1 MIKTYIYGIPNG
13 FDFYEKD
20 AEFYEYFKGFYIA
33 SRRGRR
39 LLVNRRDNGDTVY
52 SYLHYGM
59 KEIER
64 QPLHS
69 FFGMSIVLEDNQ
81 FCPNFK
87 VLLEWFDY
95 IFERLV
101 NERHIINKDANGI
114 FHYVIRRFDE
124 NATDVEW
131 LKTNL
136 PNILTQS
143 GQTQLSRY
151 DETFLDGRTGQVVSF
166 NHSVSEDRLLST
178 FKKYRWISISSD
190 ITDNVEEDKRDLGIA
205 DCTETIELDF
215 GELNEKLNE
224 LNQQLLPI
232 AVDVSKGNADD
243 LSRMSKEVE
252 DISISITNYFPSITD
267 KDESKGFRELNNKFD
282 SLKSNIAKLLEKF
295 PSGSVSPHPDTQYCF
310 SCKQYKPLSSFH
322 SANATKC
329 VECEKKTKLVSQNKK
344 CRKCGKEKS
353 MDEFKSGT
361 DVCKDCSTSQQQN
374 SFTGIGKY
382 VTSRNVI
389 GLLSLFALIICYS
402 VVIPQRCS
410 EENHIANRQ
419 TGEAVDSI
427 GNGDKGIVVRNEL
440 DGFINN
446 MDFNGLYDYIAD
458 KEDAQDYKVYIKG
471 SVFQYLW
478 KIIDTLSSSPD
489 GVQDDIK
496 TFFIKNKDLLDF
508 IGFDDK
514 DKSKWEEI
522 ANDYKVLCG
531 ILAQES
537 VTEAD
542 LQKGRGILDRHT
554 DVFDREWRTT
564 LEGKPKAAPA
574 PAPAPNTSDNKKDA
588 TFVLT
593 YTKASDGKPTTVNIN
608 KTKGVEAKL
617 GTTVTIKCNDN
628 DGKIQEN
635 GRNALTLLLN
645 EEKAYTVK
653 CRNGIIITVTAK
665 KEKGRFNE

>member
-1 MIKTYIYGIPNG
+1 M
-13 FDFYEKD
+13 
-20 AEFYEYFKGFYIA
+20 
-33 SRRGRR
+33 
-39 LLVNRRDNGDTVY
+39 
-52 SYLHYGM
+52 
-59 KEIER
+59 
-64 QPLHS
+64 
-69 FFGMSIVLEDNQ
+69 
-81 FCPNFK
+81 
-87 VLLEWFDY
+87 
-95 IFERLV
+95 
-101 NERHIINKDANGI
+101 
-114 FHYVIRRFDE
+114 IRRFDE

-166 NHSVSEDRLLST
+166 NHSVSEGRLLSA

-190 ITDNVEEDKRDLGIA
+190 IIDNVEKDKEDLGTA

-243 LSRMSKEVE
+243 LSRMNKEVE
-252 DISISITNYFPSITD
+252 DISISITNYLPSITD
-267 KDESKGFRELNNKFD
+267 KDESKGFRELNKKFD

-310 SCKQYKPLSSFH
+310 SCKQYKPLSCFH
-322 SANATKC
+322 SADATKC
-329 VECEKKTKLVSQNKK
+329 VECEKKTKPVSQNKK
-344 CRKCGKEKS
+344 CRKCGKEKP

-361 DVCKDCSTSQQQN
+361 DVCKDCSTSRQQTP
-374 SFTGIGKY
+374 FARIGKY

-389 GLLSLFALIICYS
+389 GILFLFALIICCS

-419 TGEAVDSI
+419 TGEADST
-427 GNGDKGIVVRNEL
+427 GNEDKGSVVRNEL

-446 MDFNGLYDYIAD
+446 GDFKGLYDYIKD
-458 KEDAQDYKVYIKG
+458 KKDAQDYKANIKS
-471 SVFQYLW
+471 SVSQYLW
-478 KIIDTLSSSPD
+478 NIIDTHSSSPD
-489 GVQDDIK
+489 GTQADIQ
-496 TFFIKNKDLLDF
+496 TFFITNRDLLDF
-508 IGFDDK
+508 IGFTDK

-522 ANDYKVLCG
+522 ANDYKVLCD
-531 ILAQES
+531 ILAKES
-537 VTEAD
+537 VTKDD
-542 LQKGRGILDRHT
+542 LQKGRGILNRHT
-554 DVFDREWRTT
+554 DVFNQEWRTA
-564 LEGKPKAAPA
+564 LESKPKTAPA
-574 PAPAPNTSDNKKDA
+574 PAPKANNNKKDT

-608 KTKGVEAKL
+608 RTKGVEAKL

-628 DGKIQEN
+628 DGRIQEN
-635 GRNALTLLLN
+635 GRNTLTLVLK
-645 EEKAYTVK
+645 EERPYKVK
-653 CRNGIIITVTAK
+653 CGNGITITVTAK